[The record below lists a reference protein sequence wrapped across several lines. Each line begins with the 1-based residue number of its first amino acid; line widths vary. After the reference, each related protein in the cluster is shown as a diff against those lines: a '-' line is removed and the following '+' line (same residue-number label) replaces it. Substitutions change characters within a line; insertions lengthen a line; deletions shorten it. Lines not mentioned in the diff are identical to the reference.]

1 MVQWP
6 QRLVVAS
13 LWVLIIENRIFW
25 LLSWRITFPTI
36 LQVVFRLFHL
46 ISIISHF
53 LSGQGLAI
61 ESGHS
66 NISCRH
72 SWRNPIARLLSVY
85 NYLMD
90 GRVINNISRRDNFN
104 SSEFLVQQHPQAPTL
119 LMCHKYIL
127 NSNPNVT
134 SISISVLG
142 PL

>member
-1 MVQWP
+1 MQYRFSISP
-6 QRLVVAS
+6 IFFNTIRPNEIIEYFAS
-13 LWVLIIENRIFW
+13 LWVLIIENGKFW
-25 LLSWRITFPTI
+25 LLIWRVTFPTI
-36 LQVVFRLFHL
+36 LQVVFQLFHL

-90 GRVINNISRRDNFN
+90 GRVINNISRRDHFN
-104 SSEFLVQQHPQAPTL
+104 S
-119 LMCHKYIL
+119 
-127 NSNPNVT
+127 
-134 SISISVLG
+134 
-142 PL
+142 

>member
-90 GRVINNISRRDNFN
+90 GRVINNISREIFWSNNTLRHP
-104 SSEFLVQQHPQAPTL
+104 LVNVSQIYLKQLPQHVYPFQ
-119 LMCHKYIL
+119 CK
-127 NSNPNVT
+127 
-134 SISISVLG
+134 G
-142 PL
+142 QFK